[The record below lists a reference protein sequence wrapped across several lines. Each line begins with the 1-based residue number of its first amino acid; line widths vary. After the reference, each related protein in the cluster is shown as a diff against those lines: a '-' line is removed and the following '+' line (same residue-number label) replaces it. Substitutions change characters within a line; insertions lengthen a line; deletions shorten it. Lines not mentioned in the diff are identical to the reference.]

1 MQKKENQ
8 RWILIQHEPLD
19 VGAAFA
25 FLQTPRAGGID
36 LFVGTTRQWTDDKE
50 TVQLEYDCYEAMALK
65 EIERLAEEARERWPV
80 ERVCLFHRLGIVPPA
95 EASVVVGVAT
105 PHRHDAFDAC
115 RFLIDWLKTKAPF
128 WKLENTDSGE
138 RWVEARE
145 SDTVAEE
152 RWIVPGNA
160 GEKTID

>member
-8 RWILIQHEPLD
+8 RWILIQHESLD

-36 LFVGTTRQWTDDKE
+36 LFVGTTRQWTADKE
-50 TVQLEYDCYEAMALK
+50 TVRLEYDCYEAMALK
-65 EIERLAEEARERWPV
+65 EIERLSEEARQRWPV
-80 ERVCLFHRLGIVPPA
+80 ERVCIFHRLGIVPPA

-115 RFLIDWLKTKAPF
+115 RFLIDTLKQQVPI
-128 WKLENTDSGE
+128 WKREVYADGQTE
-138 RWVEARE
+138 WVEGPTPPAVGGVGRC
-145 SDTVAEE
+145 
-152 RWIVPGNA
+152 
-160 GEKTID
+160 